1 MRISDWSSDVC
12 SSDLK
17 RVSLWLRGFV
27 RKNSDQPPAQRFA
40 RVEGDDFADAVG
52 DDRLAAFQRQ
62 RAGVERQAVSAWV
75 FGSASCWESVC
86 PFLLISVFSFFFQY
100 SIFFFFSFF
109 FFFFYF

>member
-62 RAGVERQAVSAWV
+62 RAGVERQAVEAWAV
-75 FGSASCWESVC
+75 LAREAFEMGQRAILVERLEREDRESQR
-86 PFLLISVFSFFFQY
+86 LESR
-100 SIFFFFSFF
+100 
-109 FFFFYF
+109 